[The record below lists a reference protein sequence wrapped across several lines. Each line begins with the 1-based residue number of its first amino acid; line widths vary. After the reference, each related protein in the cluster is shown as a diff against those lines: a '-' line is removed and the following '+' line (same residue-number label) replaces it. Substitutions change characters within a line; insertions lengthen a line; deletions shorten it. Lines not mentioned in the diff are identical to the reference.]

1 MSPPEDIGSAALPA
15 NRPPGYILAGVPP
28 GSRSRRVFS
37 YEDALALFPVVRDRT
52 DAAVRQV
59 EAMVNQVQSRDE
71 MELRKEELEAA
82 YRSIVERWSEE
93 IESLGCEVKG
103 VWLVDWDSGDG
114 YYCWRYPEPTLGH
127 FHGYEEGFAG
137 RVPVA

>member
-1 MSPPEDIGSAALPA
+1 M
-15 NRPPGYILAGVPP
+15 PP
-28 GSRSRRVFS
+28 GSRFRRVFS
-37 YEDALALFPVVRDRT
+37 YEEALALFPVVRDRT

-71 MELRKEELEAA
+71 MELRKEELESA
-82 YRSIVERWSEE
+82 YRSIVERWTEE

-114 YYCWRYPEPTLGH
+114 YYCWRYPEPSLGH

>member
-1 MSPPEDIGSAALPA
+1 M
-15 NRPPGYILAGVPP
+15 PPGT
-28 GSRSRRVFS
+28 RSRRHFS
-37 YEDALALFPVVRDRT
+37 YEEALALFPVVRDRT
-52 DAAVRQV
+52 DAAVRQI
-59 EAMVNQVQSRDE
+59 EALVNQVQSRDE
-71 MELRKEELEAA
+71 MELRKEELESA
-82 YRSIVERWSEE
+82 YRSIVERWTEE

-114 YYCWRYPEPTLGH
+114 YYCWRYPEPTLAH

>member
-1 MSPPEDIGSAALPA
+1 M
-15 NRPPGYILAGVPP
+15 PP
-28 GSRSRRVFS
+28 GSRSRRTFS
-37 YEDALALFPVVRDRT
+37 YEEALALFPVVRDRT

-71 MELRKEELEAA
+71 MELRKEELESA
-82 YRSIVERWSEE
+82 YRSIVERWTEE

-114 YYCWRYPEPTLGH
+114 YYCWRYPEPSLGH
-127 FHGYEEGFAG
+127 FHGYDEGFAG

>member
-1 MSPPEDIGSAALPA
+1 MSPPEDIGCGHRPA
-15 NRPPGYILAGVPP
+15 NRGPGCILPGVPP
-28 GSRSRRVFS
+28 GSRARRVFS
-37 YEDALALFPVVRDRT
+37 YEEALALFPVVRDRT

-71 MELRKEELEAA
+71 MELRKEELESA
-82 YRSIVERWSEE
+82 YRSIVERWTEE

-114 YYCWRYPEPTLGH
+114 YYCWRYPEPSLGH

>member
-1 MSPPEDIGSAALPA
+1 M
-15 NRPPGYILAGVPP
+15 PP
-28 GSRSRRVFS
+28 GSRSRRIFS
-37 YEDALALFPVVRDRT
+37 YEEALALFPVVRDRT

-71 MELRKEELEAA
+71 MELRKEELESA
-82 YRSIVERWSEE
+82 YRSIVERWTEE

-114 YYCWRYPEPTLGH
+114 YYCWRYPEPSLGH
-127 FHGYEEGFAG
+127 FHGYDEGFAG

>member
-1 MSPPEDIGSAALPA
+1 
-15 NRPPGYILAGVPP
+15 VPP
-28 GSRSRRVFS
+28 GSRSRRIFS
-37 YEDALALFPVVRDRT
+37 YEEALALFPVVRDRT

-71 MELRKEELEAA
+71 MELRKEELESA
-82 YRSIVERWSEE
+82 YRSIVERWTEE

-114 YYCWRYPEPTLGH
+114 YYCWRYPEPSLGH
-127 FHGYEEGFAG
+127 FHGYDEGFAG

>member
-1 MSPPEDIGSAALPA
+1 M
-15 NRPPGYILAGVPP
+15 PP
-28 GSRSRRVFS
+28 GSRSRHVFS
-37 YEDALALFPVVRDRT
+37 YEEALALFPVVRDRT

-71 MELRKEELEAA
+71 MELRKEELESA
-82 YRSIVERWSEE
+82 YRSIVERWTAE

-127 FHGYEEGFAG
+127 FHGYDEGFAG